1 MAWKIS
7 LKLVF
12 ITVMIT
18 AASVLASAEEDQD
31 QATAEG
37 IVALNP
43 VLKDHHHLFT
53 YSDPLSVRSSSYAS
67 EAVFNPRGMHHVYTI
82 THTFLDLILR
92 KDVLP
97 YSFNASVISETPK
110 RELPNLLKEHWEELL
125 LQYIGV
131 VTVAICGILMALAIP
146 VAGFCL
152 CCCRC
157 AGKCGAYPEH
167 FDKRGDACKRASLGV
182 ILSIFV
188 IAAMFGVVTAFVTNQ
203 YAHEGL
209 MMLPKRL
216 QRAADDTSLYLDN
229 TGQEVNTLL
238 VTNFNE
244 LEGGLNKILDDSG
257 PILKRNLAQV
267 TKAVAIDNLADIVSG
282 LGNVK
287 RHLKDIQEQTIAVQT
302 NVNQLRIG
310 LNETKVKLISAL
322 NQCRTND
329 ACSTF
334 MQEYNIHKDLAV
346 AADFEKLPVALP
358 DVSLLLRDIADL
370 MNNDIEKKVRG
381 GQNN

>member
-1 MAWKIS
+1 M
-7 LKLVF
+7 
-12 ITVMIT
+12 
-18 AASVLASAEEDQD
+18 
-31 QATAEG
+31 
-37 IVALNP
+37 
-43 VLKDHHHLFT
+43 
-53 YSDPLSVRSSSYAS
+53 
-67 EAVFNPRGMHHVYTI
+67 
-82 THTFLDLILR
+82 
-92 KDVLP
+92 
-97 YSFNASVISETPK
+97 
-110 RELPNLLKEHWEELL
+110 
-125 LQYIGV
+125 
-131 VTVAICGILMALAIP
+131 
-146 VAGFCL
+146 
-152 CCCRC
+152 
-157 AGKCGAYPEH
+157 
-167 FDKRGDACKRASLGV
+167 
-182 ILSIFV
+182 
-188 IAAMFGVVTAFVTNQ
+188 
-203 YAHEGL
+203 
-209 MMLPKRL
+209 
-216 QRAADDTSLYLDN
+216 
-229 TGQEVNTLL
+229 
-238 VTNFNE
+238 
-244 LEGGLNKILDDSG
+244 EGGLNKILDDSG

-381 GQNN
+381 GQKQLDKVKIDIENSMEDLRPKIKGEIRKMGQQLEDKSDQIQNFLNEVQSGFSTVQRDIPKVQPYLDEYGIYVYYIGLGMSLLVLLVLSCHILGLFYGFCGKRPGNVYGDDCCNRGTGANWLLAGVYLTFLFSLVLLALTTALFLVGSTTEKVACEALQDPDNSEIFQVVDNKFIQPMIQDNYPKSSTFKASDISLRHIISNVSNNILRKTTAY